1 MQRALLTVYVNM
13 RDASLYI
20 NHTEMG
26 TCAKRRTVSI
36 FSLTSVSPM
45 IDVFYII
52 IYNVINKSYIFK
64 WAQ

>member
-20 NHTEMG
+20 NHNEMG
-26 TCAKRRTVSI
+26 TCAKQAYGVH